1 MADFAVVVG
10 VARYPELSAEGV
22 AVDLDGPN
30 NDALAVRDWLIDPDG
45 GRLEPANVRMARS
58 ADFDPIDPLD
68 PQPARARIERELKWV
83 EQQTEASA
91 GNRLYLYF
99 SGHGF
104 SPVLEEGAVF
114 TAEATQTSPEY
125 VYAHAWMRWFRKA
138 QRFRETVLWMDSCM
152 NYEQSIPVNEVL
164 MRPKIGTGVPG
175 PAFIALAA
183 QTKSALEHSMPDGQ
197 VHGVFTWTLLQG
209 LRGGAADERGRITA
223 ESLRNFLYTVMPEFL
238 PASARHSS
246 SVDLQPFVRADEGMV
261 FRRLPARPKCP
272 VRLVFPAGS
281 VGDEL
286 RIWTGRPLAQV
297 TSAVLSSA
305 EWTGDLLRGVY
316 VAEVPEAGLRHGF
329 QVSGAGAVEE
339 VVTRTGSAVI
349 VPDASELFTLSVV
362 AGNPAASISVMDY
375 RFDRIFSETGEL
387 HEREMPGIYKIRV
400 GFGRDITM
408 ISDDVVLLD
417 RDTVLS
423 GPGPARMLS
432 SPAPVPGAAS
442 THEFHVAPFEK
453 AADRR
458 AAVSGLASGRSMI
471 SLLARYV
478 TDPVDQETAAVGSAP
493 PPPHPLQGMQL
504 VNVAGQPVA
513 DLSQESR
520 VLSSAETDSAAVW
533 EQEVPPGA
541 YFLRQALA
549 GGRQYE
555 GAVIASPDWVTH
567 VAIQRATPTDAL
579 GGGAADRMKAI
590 RMEPISDVAVFM
602 RRTGVNRTPDQDAA
616 IEGAR
621 MALTQGRNLFADG
634 RGSQLAELLLVE
646 FADPIAGI
654 IGGHLLLQSMD
665 EAQADPVR
673 TEQFESAVTNLRSLV
688 GQDHPD
694 VEALSLRC
702 TNVSLR
708 TTRPFMAPP
717 MFRHSWQLITAAS
730 YQRPDLIPAELW
742 RRVHAS
748 VALGAFFVWATD
760 EPTRTAHADQLSRWI
775 SQYADSGALSAA
787 AAEGASETT
796 PVPEAAREGAYR
808 LQVPAGAATTLWRE
822 QENSRQDAARD

>member
-1 MADFAVVVG
+1 MTDFAVVVG
-10 VARYPELSAEGV
+10 VARYPELSAQGV

-30 NDALAVRDWLIDPDG
+30 NDALAVRDWLVDPDG
-45 GRLEPANVRMARS
+45 GRLEPANVRMVRS
-58 ADFDPIDPLD
+58 ADFEPLDPLD
-68 PQPARARIERELKWV
+68 PQPARARIERELKWI
-83 EQQTEASA
+83 EQQTEAAA

-104 SPVLEEGAVF
+104 SPVLEEGALF

-261 FRRLPARPKCP
+261 FRRLPARPKYP
-272 VRLVFPAGS
+272 VRLVFPASS
-281 VGDEL
+281 VGTEL

-316 VAEVPEAGLRHGF
+316 VAEVPAKGLRHGF
-329 QVSGAGAVEE
+329 QISGAGPAEE
-339 VVTRTGSAVI
+339 VVTGTGSAVI
-349 VPDASELFTLSVV
+349 VPDGSELFTLSVV
-362 AGNPAASISVMDY
+362 ASNPAAAISVMDY
-375 RFDRIFSETGEL
+375 QFIRIFSETGEL
-387 HEREMPGIYKIRV
+387 HEREMPGVYKIRV

-408 ISDDVVLLD
+408 ISDDVLLLD

-423 GPGPARMLS
+423 GPDPGRMLA

-458 AAVSGLASGRSMI
+458 GVISGPSAGRSMI
-471 SLLARYV
+471 SLLARYW
-478 TDPVDQETAAVGSAP
+478 TEPGDPATAAVGSAP

-504 VNVAGQPVA
+504 VDVAGQPVA
-513 DLSQESR
+513 DFSQENR
-520 VLSSAETDSAAVW
+520 VLGNAEIDRAAAW
-533 EQEVPPGA
+533 EQEVSPGA

-555 GAVIASPDWVTH
+555 AAVIASPDWVTQ
-567 VAIQRATPTDAL
+567 VAIQRATPTDAP
-579 GGGAADRMKAI
+579 GGGAADRMAV
-590 RMEPISDVAVFM
+590 SDVAVFM
-602 RRTGVNRTPDQDAA
+602 RRAGVRRTPDQDATV
-616 IEGAR
+616 EGAR

-634 RGSQLAELLLVE
+634 RGAQLAELLLAE

-654 IGGHLLLQSMD
+654 IGGHLLLQAMD

-673 TEQFESAVTNLRSLV
+673 TEQFESAVINLRSLV
-688 GQDHPD
+688 GPDHPD

-702 TNVSLR
+702 SNVSLR

-730 YQRPDLIPAELW
+730 YQRPELVPAELW

-748 VALGAFFVWATD
+748 LALGAFFVWATD

-775 SQYADSGALSAA
+775 SQYADSGAVSAA
-787 AAEGASETT
+787 AAEGARETT
-796 PVPEAAREGAYR
+796 PLPQAAREGAHR
-808 LQVPAGAATTLWRE
+808 LQVPADAATALWRE
-822 QENSRQDAARD
+822 QQNSQQDEARD

>member
-1 MADFAVVVG
+1 VTDFAVVVG
-10 VARYPELSAEGV
+10 VARYPELSAQGV

-30 NDALAVRDWLIDPDG
+30 NDALAVRDWLVDPDG
-45 GRLEPANVRMARS
+45 GRLEPANVRMVRS
-58 ADFDPIDPLD
+58 ADFEPLDPLD

-83 EQQTEASA
+83 EQQTEAAA

-104 SPVLEEGAVF
+104 SPVLEEGALF

-261 FRRLPARPKCP
+261 FRRLPARPKYP
-272 VRLVFPAGS
+272 LRLVFPASS
-281 VGDEL
+281 VGTEL

-316 VAEVPEAGLRHGF
+316 VAEVPAKGLRHGF
-329 QVSGAGAVEE
+329 QISGAGPAEE
-339 VVTRTGSAVI
+339 VVTGTGSAVI
-349 VPDASELFTLSVV
+349 VPDGSELFTLSVV
-362 AGNPAASISVMDY
+362 ASNPAAAISVMDY
-375 RFDRIFSETGEL
+375 QFIRIFSETGEL
-387 HEREMPGIYKIRV
+387 HEREMPGVYKIRV

-408 ISDDVVLLD
+408 ISDDVLLLD

-423 GPGPARMLS
+423 GPDPGRMLA

-458 AAVSGLASGRSMI
+458 GVFSGPSAGRSMI
-471 SLLARYV
+471 SLLARYW
-478 TDPVDQETAAVGSAP
+478 TEPGDPATAAVGSAP

-504 VNVAGQPVA
+504 VDVAGQPVA
-513 DLSQESR
+513 DFSQENR
-520 VLSSAETDSAAVW
+520 VLGNAEIDRAAAW
-533 EQEVPPGA
+533 EQEVSPGA

-555 GAVIASPDWVTH
+555 GAVIASPDWVTQ
-567 VAIQRATPTDAL
+567 VAIQRATPTDAP
-579 GGGAADRMKAI
+579 GGGAADRMAV
-590 RMEPISDVAVFM
+590 SDVAVFM
-602 RRTGVNRTPDQDAA
+602 RRAGVRRTPDQDATV
-616 IEGAR
+616 EGAR

-634 RGSQLAELLLVE
+634 RGAQLAELLLAE

-654 IGGHLLLQSMD
+654 IGGHLLLQAMD

-673 TEQFESAVTNLRSLV
+673 TEQFESAVINLRSLV
-688 GQDHPD
+688 GPDHPD

-702 TNVSLR
+702 SNVSLR

-730 YQRPDLIPAELW
+730 YQRPELVPAELW

-748 VALGAFFVWATD
+748 LALGAFFVWATD

-775 SQYADSGALSAA
+775 SQYADSGAVSAA
-787 AAEGASETT
+787 AAEGARETT
-796 PVPEAAREGAYR
+796 PLPQAAREGAHR
-808 LQVPAGAATTLWRE
+808 LQVPADAATALWRE
-822 QENSRQDAARD
+822 QQNSQQDEARD

>member
-1 MADFAVVVG
+1 MTDFAVVVG
-10 VARYPELSAEGV
+10 VARYPELSAQGV

-30 NDALAVRDWLIDPDG
+30 NDALAVRDWLVDPDG
-45 GRLEPANVRMARS
+45 GRLEPANVRMVRS
-58 ADFDPIDPLD
+58 ADFEPLDPLD

-83 EQQTEASA
+83 EQQTEAAA

-104 SPVLEEGAVF
+104 SPVLEEGALF

-261 FRRLPARPKCP
+261 FRRLPARPKYP
-272 VRLVFPAGS
+272 LRLVFPASS
-281 VGDEL
+281 VGTEL

-316 VAEVPEAGLRHGF
+316 VAEVPAKGLRHGF
-329 QVSGAGAVEE
+329 QISGAGPAEE
-339 VVTRTGSAVI
+339 VVTGTGSAVI
-349 VPDASELFTLSVV
+349 VPDGSELFTLSVV
-362 AGNPAASISVMDY
+362 ASNPAAAISVMDY
-375 RFDRIFSETGEL
+375 QFIRIFSETGEL
-387 HEREMPGIYKIRV
+387 HEREMPGVYKIRV

-408 ISDDVVLLD
+408 ISDDVLLLD

-423 GPGPARMLS
+423 GPDPGRMLA

-458 AAVSGLASGRSMI
+458 GVISGPSAGRSMI
-471 SLLARYV
+471 SLLARYW
-478 TDPVDQETAAVGSAP
+478 TEPGDPATAAVGSAP

-504 VNVAGQPVA
+504 VDVAGQPVA
-513 DLSQESR
+513 DFSQENR
-520 VLSSAETDSAAVW
+520 VLGNAEIDRAAAW
-533 EQEVPPGA
+533 EQEVSPGA

-555 GAVIASPDWVTH
+555 AAVIASPDWVTQ
-567 VAIQRATPTDAL
+567 VAIQRATPTDAP
-579 GGGAADRMKAI
+579 GGGAADRMAV
-590 RMEPISDVAVFM
+590 SDVAVFM
-602 RRTGVNRTPDQDAA
+602 RRAGVRRTPDQDATV
-616 IEGAR
+616 EGAR

-634 RGSQLAELLLVE
+634 RGAQLAELLLAE

-654 IGGHLLLQSMD
+654 IGGHLLLQAMD

-673 TEQFESAVTNLRSLV
+673 TEQFESAVINLRSLV
-688 GQDHPD
+688 GPDHPD

-702 TNVSLR
+702 SNVSLR

-730 YQRPDLIPAELW
+730 YQRPELVPAELW

-748 VALGAFFVWATD
+748 LALGAFFVWATD

-775 SQYADSGALSAA
+775 SQYAGSGAVS
-787 AAEGASETT
+787 AAEGAREAT
-796 PVPEAAREGAYR
+796 PLPQAAREGAHR
-808 LQVPAGAATTLWRE
+808 LQVPADAATALWRE
-822 QENSRQDAARD
+822 QQNSQQDEARD